1 MLVPVF
7 FKKRE
12 NPMNTSKSFTK
23 TSLVSELAGTSG
35 LSKVAVARV
44 LEQLAQLAYREA
56 VNGFVIPGIC
66 KIKVV
71 QRKASRHRNPITG
84 KLLLIGERQAVKVVV
99 LKKAKNTIAPNK
111 DVVVQIIDDLT
122 PLEMSSVSPGEAG
135 VAGQPAAPEAGSSSA
150 GEAPS
155 QPAFHENEEGQIVF
169 PCAEC
174 GSMIAAPP
182 KTAGKK
188 GECPFCKAVL
198 RIPQRQVE
206 AKSEAQVLPAKA
218 KEPITDFVSFVCR
231 ACGQEIEA
239 PIDMVGM
246 AVDCPT
252 CATSMTVPLANAPKP
267 PPSKTPPAKGSKP
280 DSASM
285 TIRIDLSDLQ

>member
-1 MLVPVF
+1 
-7 FKKRE
+7 
-12 NPMNTSKSFTK
+12 MNTSKSFTK
-23 TSLVSELAGTSG
+23 NSLVSELAGTSG
-35 LSKVAVARV
+35 LSKAAVARV
-44 LEQLAQLAYREA
+44 LDQLAQLAYREA
-56 VNGFVIPGIC
+56 MNGFVIPGIC

-111 DVVVQIIDDLT
+111 DVVVQVIDDLT
-122 PLEMSSVSPGEAG
+122 PLEMSSAPPVEAG
-135 VAGQPAAPEAGSSSA
+135 AAQPAAPAAAASSP
-150 GEAPS
+150 GAPS
-155 QPAFHENEEGQIVF
+155 AAPAFHENEEGQIVF

-198 RIPQRQVE
+198 RIPQRQAE
-206 AKSEAQVLPAKA
+206 AKTEAQVLPTKA
-218 KEPITDFVSFVCR
+218 KEPITDFVSFVCK

-246 AVDCPT
+246 SVDCPT
-252 CATSMTVPLANAPKP
+252 CATSLTVPLANAPKP
-267 PPSKTPPAKGSKP
+267 PPSKTPPTKGSKP